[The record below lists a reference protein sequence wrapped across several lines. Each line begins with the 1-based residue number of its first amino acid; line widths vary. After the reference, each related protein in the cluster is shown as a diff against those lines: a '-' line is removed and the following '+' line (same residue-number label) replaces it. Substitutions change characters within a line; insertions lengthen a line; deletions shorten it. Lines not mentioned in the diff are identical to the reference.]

1 MSWFIKTER
10 FKSATLRLSKE
21 ERKIFL
27 TRHKDW
33 VIKLNKQ
40 GEKIISGYLV
50 DDKQL
55 PGGGG
60 LLLVEATSY
69 EEAKSLIKEDPM
81 IVFDLVTW
89 ELQEWIP
96 VVGQLMN

>member
-40 GEKIISGYLV
+40 GKKIISGYLV
-50 DDKQL
+50 DEKQL

-60 LLLVEATSY
+60 LLIVEATSY
-69 EEAKSLIKEDPM
+69 EEAMSLIKEDPM

-89 ELQEWIP
+89 ELQEWVP
-96 VVGQLMN
+96 VVGQLMS